1 MAPPEAPVDLR
12 AEEADGALLA
22 DEAVDLVQRWL
33 AAAARAETRE
43 DRRTSERLHRLV
55 ADPDGV
61 AFTMQFVDRV
71 IRPDEHDVAAD
82 QLHRLAGPGRPL
94 PRFLPPVDRVLLRA
108 GATLAPRL
116 PRLVMP
122 LARRRMR
129 QIVGHLVV
137 DAHGDAMDRHLGR
150 RRAEGYDLNVNLL
163 GEAVLGER
171 EAQRRLDATIG
182 LLADENVDYVS
193 VKISGIAAQLQHWA
207 WDDSVDRISDRLR
220 TVLRAAAER
229 GTFVNLDM
237 EEYHD
242 LELTMAAFCRVLDED
257 ELLASEAGIVL
268 QAYLPDAFDALQR
281 LVAWADARRTRGGA
295 EIKVRLVKGANLAME
310 RVDAAMHGW
319 DPAPH
324 PTKADTDA
332 SYKRCLDWA
341 LRPEHL
347 RAVRIGVG
355 SHNLFDVAWAALLAR
370 HRGVADRVGIEMLEG
385 MAPAQARVI
394 RDELEHLLLYTPVV
408 DPADF
413 DVAISYLFRRLE
425 ENAAPGGFL
434 RALGD
439 LEPGSAAFVEQ
450 AGSFRRAVERRWQVS
465 TAPRRTVDRSRPE
478 APWGLAPFRNEP
490 ESDPAVPGT
499 RRWALD
505 ALARRPAPVR
515 TPMTTDVAAV
525 DDAVARARGAQAEW
539 WARPPAERRAVLR
552 AVADE
557 LARRRGD
564 LLTAMVHEGRK
575 TIAQADPEICEAID
589 FARYDADRADLA
601 HPLGD
606 GRALA
611 REHARFEPLGV
622 VAVVPPW
629 NFPVAIP
636 AGGMLASL
644 AAGNAVLAKPAPE
657 VPRCAELVVECAHAA
672 GVPDDLLQLVRVP
685 EDDVGRHLL
694 TSVDGVVLTG
704 STETAE
710 LFRSWDPATRL
721 FAETSGKNAIVIT
734 PHADLD
740 LAVADL
746 VASAFGHAGQK
757 CSAASLAICV
767 GDVATSD
774 RFRRQLV
781 DAVDSLAVGPA
792 DDPATTV
799 GPLIG
804 EPNPRLARALTQL
817 DPGEAWLV
825 EPRPLDEA
833 GETWSP
839 GVRTGVAPGSWFH
852 RTECFG
858 PVLGLMSV
866 PDLDEAIRVQNDS
879 AFGLTGGLHSLDPSE
894 VERWVDAVEV
904 GNAYVG
910 RGITGAIVQ
919 RQPFGG
925 WKRSS
930 VGPGAKAGGPGYV
943 VQLGTWHP
951 TGPLDRA
958 VWEASDTTWWR
969 EVYGAELDPTGLPF
983 ESNVQRFRPLP
994 RVGLRVGPSGTDVE
1008 VERVRHAA
1016 ATCGV
1021 PLVESHHADEDDAAF
1036 AARLPDLGVERVR
1049 VVGGVGDE
1057 VRRAAAAAWVHLA
1070 DDPVTADGGVELRTY
1085 LREQSVTRTL
1095 HRFGNLVGV
1104 PSTATTP
1111 ER

>member
-1 MAPPEAPVDLR
+1 VHHGGVD
-12 AEEADGALLA
+12 ADPAMLA
-22 DEAVDLVQRWL
+22 DEAVDLVLRWVTE
-33 AAAARAETRE
+33 AAAAETAE
-43 DRRTSERLHRLV
+43 DRRTAARLHRLV
-55 ADPDGV
+55 DDPAGV

-71 IRPDEHDVAAD
+71 IRPDDATVAAG
-82 QLHRLAGPGRPL
+82 QLHELAGRGAPL
-94 PRFLPPVDRVLLRA
+94 PRFLSPFDRVLLRA
-108 GATLAPRL
+108 GAELAPRL

-122 LARRRMR
+122 MARRRLR

-137 DAHGDAMDRHLGR
+137 DAHGRAMDAHLGR
-150 RRAEGYDLNVNLL
+150 RRAEGFDLNVNLL

-171 EAQRRLDATIG
+171 EARRRLHATID
-182 LLADENVDYVS
+182 LLADEHVDYVS
-193 VKISGIAAQLQHWA
+193 VKISGIASQLQHWA
-207 WDDSVDRISDRLR
+207 WDVSLDRVSDRLR

-242 LELTMAAFCRVLDED
+242 LELTMAAFRRVLDED
-257 ELLASEAGIVL
+257 EFLVTEAGIVL

-281 LVAWADARRTRGGA
+281 LVRWSGERADRGGA
-295 EIKVRLVKGANLAME
+295 QIKIRLVKGANLAME

-332 SYKRCLDWA
+332 GYKRCLDWV
-341 LRPEHL
+341 LQPEHL

-355 SHNLFDVAWAALLAR
+355 SHNLFDVAWAALLAER
-370 HRGVADRVGIEMLEG
+370 RGVADRVGIEMLEG

-394 RDELEHLLLYTPVV
+394 RGDLHGLLLYTPVV

-413 DVAISYLFRRLE
+413 DVAIAYLFRRLE
-425 ENAAPGGFL
+425 ENAAPGNFL

-439 LEPGSAAFVEQ
+439 LEPGSTAFVEQ
-450 AGSFRRAVERRWQVS
+450 AAAFRRAVQDRWDVS
-465 TAPRRTVDRSRPE
+465 TEPRRRVDRSARVEPV
-478 APWGLAPFRNEP
+478 GLAAFRNEP
-490 ESDPAVPGT
+490 ESDPALAGT
-499 RRWALD
+499 RAWALD
-505 ALARRPAPVR
+505 ALARRPEPVH
-515 TPMTTDVAAV
+515 TQVTTDAAGV
-525 DDAVARARGAQAEW
+525 DAALARARWAQADW
-539 WARPPAERRAVLR
+539 AARPPAERRAVLR
-552 AVADE
+552 TVADE

-564 LLTAMVHEGRK
+564 LLTVMVHEGRK
-575 TIAQADPEICEAID
+575 TVAQADPEICEAID
-589 FARYDADRADLA
+589 FARYYADRTDLA
-601 HPLGD
+601 HPLD
-606 GRALA
+606 GSRPPLG

-636 AGGMLASL
+636 AGGMFAAL

-657 VPRCAELVVECAHAA
+657 VTRCSELVVDAAHAA
-672 GVPDDLLQLVRVP
+672 GVPADLLQLIRVP
-685 EDDVGRHLL
+685 EDEVGRHLL
-694 TSVDGVVLTG
+694 TSVDAIVLTG

-710 LFRSWDPATRL
+710 LFRSWDAGLRL
-721 FAETSGKNAIVIT
+721 FAETSGKNAMIVT
-734 PHADLD
+734 PNADLD

-757 CSAASLAICV
+757 CSAASLAILV
-767 GDVATSD
+767 GEVHDSP

-781 DAVDSLAVGPA
+781 DAVESLAVGAA
-792 DDPATTV
+792 DDPTTTM

-804 EPNPRLARALTQL
+804 GPNPRLARAFAEL
-817 DPGEAWLV
+817 DPGESWLV
-825 EPRPLDEA
+825 APRPLDDT
-833 GETWSP
+833 GELWSP
-839 GVRTGVAPGSWFH
+839 GVRDGVAPGSWFR

-858 PVLGLMSV
+858 PVLGLV
-866 PDLDEAIRVQNDS
+866 RADDLDHAIGIANDGE
-879 AFGLTGGLHSLDPSE
+879 FGLTGGIHSLDPDE
-894 VERWVDAVEV
+894 VAHWTEAIEV
-904 GNAYVG
+904 GNAYVN

-951 TGPLDRA
+951 TTPLERST
-958 VWEASDTTWWR
+958 WEASDARWWR
-969 EVYGAELDPTGLPF
+969 EVYGAELDPSDLF
-983 ESNVQRFRPLP
+983 CESNVQRYRALP
-994 RVGLRVGPSGTDVE
+994 RVGLRVGPGATGDE
-1008 VERVRHAA
+1008 VARVRAAA

-1021 PLVESHHADEDDAAF
+1021 PLVESHHDVEDDDAF
-1036 AARLPDLGVERVR
+1036 AARLRGLGVERIR
-1049 VVGGVGDE
+1049 VVGTVGD
-1057 VRRAAAAAWVHLA
+1057 VARRAAAEAWVHLA

-1095 HRFGNLVGV
+1095 HRFGNLVQAA
-1104 PSTATTP
+1104 PRTP
-1111 ER
+1111 CT

>member
-1 MAPPEAPVDLR
+1 MGGMATSDAS
-12 AEEADGALLA
+12 LLA
-22 DEAVDLVQRWL
+22 DEAVDLVLRWL
-33 AAAARAETRE
+33 DVAGAAETRG
-43 DRRTSERLHRLV
+43 DRRTTRRLHRLV
-55 ADPDGV
+55 DDPAGV

-71 IRPDEHDVAAD
+71 IRPDDDAVAAH
-82 QLHRLAGPGRPL
+82 QLHELAGRGAPL
-94 PRFLPPVDRVLLRA
+94 PRFLSPPDRVLLRA
-108 GATLAPRL
+108 GAELAPRL

-137 DAHGDAMDRHLGR
+137 DAHGAAMDRHLGE
-150 RRAEGYDLNVNLL
+150 RRAEGFDLNVNLL

-171 EAQRRLDATIG
+171 EAQRRLQATID
-182 LLADENVDYVS
+182 LLADEHVDYVS
-193 VKISGIAAQLQHWA
+193 VKISGIASQLQHWA
-207 WDDSVDRISDRLR
+207 WDDSLDRISDRLR

-242 LELTMAAFCRVLDED
+242 LELTMAAFRRVLDED
-257 ELLASEAGIVL
+257 EFLATEAGIVL
-268 QAYLPDAFDALQR
+268 QAYLPDAFDAVQR
-281 LVAWADARRTRGGA
+281 LVTWAAERAGRGGA
-295 EIKVRLVKGANLAME
+295 QIKIRLVKGANLAME

-319 DPAPH
+319 DAAPH

-341 LRPEHL
+341 LQPDHL

-355 SHNLFDVAWAALLAR
+355 SHNLFDVAWAVLLAGQ
-370 HRGVADRVGIEMLEG
+370 RGVADRVGIEMLEG

-394 RDELEHLLLYTPVV
+394 RDELDHLLLYTPVV

-425 ENAAPGGFL
+425 ENAAAGNFM

-439 LEPGSAAFVEQ
+439 LEPGSPAFVEQ
-450 AGSFRRAVERRWQVS
+450 AATFRRAVQARATVS
-465 TAPRRTVDRSRPE
+465 TEPRRTVDRSAPE
-478 APWGLAPFRNEP
+478 EPQGLAPFRNEP
-490 ESDPAVPGT
+490 ESDPAVAGS

-505 ALARRPAPVR
+505 ALARTPEPLR
-515 TPMTTDVAAV
+515 TPLTTDVAGV
-525 DDAVARARGAQAEW
+525 DEAIRRAREAQREWAARA
-539 WARPPAERRAVLR
+539 PSERRAVLR

-564 LLTAMVHEGRK
+564 LLTVMAHEGRK
-575 TIAQADPEICEAID
+575 VIAQADPEICEAID
-589 FARYDADRADLA
+589 FARYDADRVDLA

-606 GRALA
+606 GRSLE
-611 REHARFEPLGV
+611 REHARFEPFGV

-636 AGGMLASL
+636 AGGMLAAL

-657 VPRCAELVVECAHAA
+657 VPRCSELVVEAAHAA
-672 GVPDDLLQLVRVP
+672 GVPVDLLQLVRVP
-685 EDDVGRHLL
+685 EDDVGRHLV
-694 TSVDGVVLTG
+694 TAVDAVVLTG

-710 LFRSWDPATRL
+710 LFRSWKPDLRL
-721 FAETSGKNAIVIT
+721 LAETSGKNAMIIT
-734 PHADLD
+734 PNADLD

-757 CSAASLAICV
+757 CSAASLAILV
-767 GDVATSD
+767 GEVHTSA

-781 DAVDSLAVGPA
+781 DAVESLAVGAPT
-792 DDPATTV
+792 DPTTTM
-799 GPLIG
+799 GPLID
-804 EPNPRLARALTQL
+804 EPNPRLARAFAEL
-817 DPGEAWLV
+817 DPGESWLV
-825 EPRPLDEA
+825 EPQPLDDA
-833 GETWSP
+833 GELWSP
-839 GVRTGVAPGSWFH
+839 GVRDGVAPGSWFH

-858 PVLGLMSV
+858 PVLGLMGAA
-866 PDLDEAIRVQNDS
+866 DLDEAIRIANDS
-879 AFGLTGGLHSLDPSE
+879 DFGLTGGLHSLDPDE
-894 VERWVDAVEV
+894 VERWTKAVEV
-904 GNAYVG
+904 GNAYVN

-930 VGPGAKAGGPGYV
+930 IGPGAKAGGPGYV

-958 VWEASDTTWWR
+958 TWEASDERWWR
-969 EVYGAELDPTGLPF
+969 EVYDAELDPTELF
-983 ESNVQRFRPLP
+983 CESNVQRFRPLP
-994 RVGLRVGPSGTDVE
+994 LIGLRVGPGATEDE
-1008 VERVRHAA
+1008 VARVRHAA
-1016 ATCGV
+1016 ATCDV
-1021 PLVESHHADEDDAAF
+1021 PLVESHHGDEADEAF
-1036 AARLPDLGVERVR
+1036 AGRLATLGVERVR
-1049 VVGGVGDE
+1049 VLGAIAPA
-1057 VRRAAAAAWVHLA
+1057 VREAAAEAWVHLA

-1095 HRFGNLVGV
+1095 HRFGNLVQAG
-1104 PSTATTP
+1104 TATP
-1111 ER
+1111 GR